1 MKIILDCNIWISFL
15 IGHQAQ
21 LVQQILTDTR
31 FDVYACDELL
41 EEIHDVCSRDKIRTR
56 VTDEE
61 LDDFF
66 RIIYAFCHMAKIE
79 QKAQS
84 EIRDPKDLYLLS
96 LAESTEANYIVSGD
110 SDLLDLQQHK
120 QTKMLK
126 LSDFKKLLEN

>member
-66 RIIYAFCHMAKIE
+66 RIIYAFCHMSKIE

-96 LAESTEANYIVSGD
+96 VSRLVSRSLASICK
-110 SDLLDLQQHK
+110 LH
-120 QTKMLK
+120 MLIYLNK
-126 LSDFKKLLEN
+126 SPG

>member
-21 LVQQILTDTR
+21 LVQQIMTDTR